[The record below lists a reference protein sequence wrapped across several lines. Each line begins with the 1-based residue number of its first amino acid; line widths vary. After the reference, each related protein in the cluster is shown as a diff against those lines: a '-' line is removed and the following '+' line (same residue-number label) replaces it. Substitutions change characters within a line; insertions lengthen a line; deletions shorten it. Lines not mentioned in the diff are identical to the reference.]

1 MVSLMNREM
10 MKNHL
15 LKAVFV
21 ALLVI
26 FAHVQTAQAAVEGFV
41 TRLNIVFQDGTVMFY
56 TGGNVGLIA
65 GEEYY
70 VISNGVNVATIRL
83 TRVDDYSANA
93 IILSAAAPLQE
104 GIMYTFKYASSYYL
118 QDYIQP
124 KKVKKIGGDDVQA
137 VPVKKS
143 DSTKKDAKK
152 ETTKSSDSSSKSSS
166 SSTSSR
172 RRSAASSGDEKAE
185 TKTEEPKKKE
195 ETKTSRRSESSSSS
209 KDSKSD
215 KKDDKKKKE
224 EPKKKETT
232 VAKKAPR
239 FLENA
244 VSWETHTGMNLLP
257 TADVLPEDQA
267 RLAVDYF
274 MRYDE
279 NEYIPALNMTILGKQ
294 RDISYYFTY
303 GLNENLETTI
313 TARQTRSAFGGT
325 PSHARVTDIGFKYRF
340 TLSDKEDK
348 TPVHL
353 GAMVSWGKGRNK
365 SDKVSEGNYTE
376 SNEQARWF
384 KYGLVGSITASDLA
398 QIHLYYARDR
408 EKDYI
413 PGASESFR
421 TITKGIGL
429 SYKLNDLTDLLL
441 EYKLSEDDTNDIT
454 AAGWDMR
461 TREKSLG
468 IRYRLRP
475 YLLIDGAYVIHEEE
489 LDALG
494 VRVADF
500 NDNGWLL
507 KLNYLL

>member
-1 MVSLMNREM
+1 MNRKM

-15 LKAVFV
+15 VKAAFIF
-21 ALLVI
+21 LLMM
-26 FAHVQTAQAAVEGFV
+26 FAHAQTAQAAVEGFV

-137 VPVKKS
+137 VPVKKA
-143 DSTKKDAKK
+143 DSKKDTKK
-152 ETTKSSDSSSKSSS
+152 ETAKSDSKESSA
-166 SSTSSR
+166 SSTTSR

-185 TKTEEPKKKE
+185 ASTEEPKKKE
-195 ETKTSRRSESSSSS
+195 ESKPSRRGGESTA
-209 KDSKSD
+209 SKSD

-224 EPKKKETT
+224 EPKKKEP
-232 VAKKAPR
+232 VAAKKGSR

-244 VSWETHTGMNLLP
+244 VSVESHTGMNLIP
-257 TADVLPEDQA
+257 TADVMPEDQA
-267 RLAVDYF
+267 RLAADYF
-274 MRYDE
+274 MKYDDT
-279 NEYIPALNMTILGKQ
+279 EYFPTLGTSISGKR
-294 RDISYYFTY
+294 RDITYYFTY

-313 TARQTRSAFGGT
+313 SAKQTRSAFAGE
-325 PSHARVTDIGFKYRF
+325 PSHARFTQIGFKYRF

-353 GAMVSWGKGRNK
+353 GAMISWAKGRNQR
-365 SDKVSEGNYTE
+365 DKVAEGYYTE
-376 SNEQARWF
+376 SNEQARKF
-384 KYGLVGSITASDLA
+384 TYGLVGSITASDLA
-398 QIHLYYARDR
+398 QIHLFYARER
-408 EKDYI
+408 EKDYM
-413 PGASESFR
+413 PGASSVTYR
-421 TITKGIGL
+421 TIIKGIGL
-429 SYKLNDLTDLLL
+429 SYELNELTDLLL
-441 EYKLSEDDTNDIT
+441 EYKLTEDDTSNT
-454 AAGWDMR
+454 VSAGIDTR
-461 TREKSLG
+461 LREKSIGL
-468 IRYRLRP
+468 RYRLKP
-475 YLLIDGAYVIHEEE
+475 YLLLDGAYVIHEEE
-489 LDALG
+489 LDFLG
-494 VRVADF
+494 VRMADF
-500 NDNGWLL
+500 DDSGWLL